1 MPGNR
6 GITGDSLCGHSS
18 LQDAVQT
25 DLSGRQNLAFFKKL
39 IHAAREHNVTICLE
53 NLYESIGGRIVE
65 GVCSSPEEALWYID
79 SLNEVAG
86 EERFGFCLDTGHL
99 NLVKQSP
106 YEMVRRLGRRIKILH
121 LHENDGLEDL
131 HQIPYTYGRKA
142 GDGFDW
148 EGLFAG
154 LRETGYEGV
163 LNFETFPSMNSFPE
177 SVKEEVLR
185 MIAGIGRYFA
195 GRIGA
200 EEGE

>member
-1 MPGNR
+1 MR
-6 GITGDSLCGHSS
+6 
-18 LQDAVQT
+18 
-25 DLSGRQNLAFFKKL
+25 
-39 IHAAREHNVTICLE
+39 
-53 NLYESIGGRIVE
+53 
-65 GVCSSPEEALWYID
+65 
-79 SLNEVAG
+79 
-86 EERFGFCLDTGHL
+86 
-99 NLVKQSP
+99 QSP

-142 GDGFDW
+142 RDGFDW

-177 SVKEEVLR
+177 SVKEEALR

-200 EEGE
+200 EEGG